1 MFVKITA
8 VEYKAEIALINACP
22 VSICIFKLWF
32 DFFCIGRLVCFQ
44 KSFLFR
50 HNERIGAAAIPYTG
64 LGIILFRADTAQG
77 LPAAHTDKVH
87 FNARIFFKF
96 AGNHFRRLFYDSHV
110 YGDFF

>member
-1 MFVKITA
+1 MK
-8 VEYKAEIALINACP
+8 ESALP
-22 VSICIFKLWF
+22 
-32 DFFCIGRLVCFQ
+32 
-44 KSFLFR
+44 
-50 HNERIGAAAIPYTG
+50 PYHT
-64 LGIILFRADTAQG
+64 LAWGIILFRADTAQG